1 MYVPIEIGIFLY
13 HYKKTL
19 LILYYCVIV
28 QEKLLIDST
37 SKCKCGKRIL
47 FLFPIDWFAFCFHI
61 G

>member
-1 MYVPIEIGIFLY
+1 MYVPIEIGFFLY
-13 HYKKTL
+13 HFKKTL

-37 SKCKCGKRIL
+37 VVCKCGKRIL
-47 FLFPIDWFAFCFHI
+47 FLFPTDRFAFCVHI

>member
-13 HYKKTL
+13 HYEKTL

-37 SKCKCGKRIL
+37 V
-47 FLFPIDWFAFCFHI
+47 
-61 G
+61 